1 MDQKE
6 KILMGHGS
14 GGRMMHE
21 LVSGHFAPAFE
32 IEGVADAA
40 VLDLGS
46 DHPGSEHGQVRIA
59 MSTDSYVVSPLFFPG
74 GNIGDLAVNGTVND
88 LAMVGARPLYLT
100 AGFIIEEGFAM
111 AELDIIIRSMASA
124 AKAAGVKIVAGD
136 TKVVDRGKG
145 DGVFINTAGVGVVP
159 AGVDLSV
166 GRISP
171 GDRIIVSGSI
181 GRHGVAVMGERNGL
195 SFAPPVISDSAPL
208 NTLTEAILE
217 KPGAVK
223 VMRDPTRGGLA
234 TTLKEFAVESSLCFQ
249 IEEEAIPVE
258 PGVGGACDL
267 LGLDPLYVANEG
279 TLLAVVAPDMSD
291 YLLEK
296 MREHPAAA
304 GATVIGKVEKEPEGA
319 VVLST
324 SIGGSRLVDYLLGDQ
339 LPRIC

>member
-1 MDQKE
+1 ME
-6 KILMGHGS
+6 KILLGHGS

-21 LVSGHFAPAFE
+21 LVSGRFAPAFE
-32 IEGVADAA
+32 IKGVADAA
-40 VLDLGS
+40 VLELAVDGA
-46 DHPGSEHGQVRIA
+46 PPRIA
-59 MSTDSYVVSPLFFPG
+59 LSTDSYVVSPLFFPG

-100 AGFIIEEGFAM
+100 AGFIIEEGFSM
-111 AELDIIIRSMASA
+111 AELDLIIKSMAGA
-124 AKAAGVKIVAGD
+124 ARAAGVRIVAGD

-159 AGVDLSV
+159 PGVDMST

-195 SFAPPVISDSAPL
+195 SFEPPVLSDSAPL
-208 NTLTEAILE
+208 NTITRTILE
-217 KPGAVK
+217 RPEAVK

-234 TTLKEFAVESSLCFQ
+234 TTLKEFAVESGLCML
-249 IEEEAIPVE
+249 IEEESVPVE
-258 PGVGGACDL
+258 PGVAGACDL

-279 TLLAVVAPDMSD
+279 TLLVVVASDVSD
-291 YLLEK
+291 YLVEK

-304 GATVIGKVEKEPEGA
+304 GATVIGKVEKGPEGS

-324 SIGGSRLVDYLLGDQ
+324 SIGGSRLVDYLQGDQ

>member
-1 MDQKE
+1 MDLKE
-6 KILMGHGS
+6 KILLGHGS

-21 LVSGHFAPAFE
+21 LVSSRFAPAFE

-40 VLDLGS
+40 VLELGA
-46 DHPGSEHGQVRIA
+46 GHGPVRIA

-88 LAMVGARPLYLT
+88 LSMVGARPLYLT
-100 AGFIIEEGFAM
+100 AGFIIEEGFPM
-111 AELDIIIRSMASA
+111 AELDLIIQSMAGA
-124 AKAAGVKIVAGD
+124 ARAAGVKVVAGD

-145 DGVFINTAGVGVVP
+145 DGVFINTSGVGVVP
-159 AGVDLSV
+159 AGVDLSA
-166 GRISP
+166 GRINP

-195 SFAPPVISDSAPL
+195 SFDPPVTSDSAPL
-208 NTLTEAILE
+208 NTLTEVILE
-217 KPGAVK
+217 KPGAVR

-234 TTLKEFAVESSLCFQ
+234 TTLKEFAMESGLCFK
-249 IEEEAIPVE
+249 IEEEAVPVE

-279 TLLAVVAPDMSD
+279 TLLVVVASDVSD

-296 MREHPAAA
+296 MRRHPAAT
-304 GATVIGKVEKEPEGA
+304 GATIIGKVEKAPAGA

-324 SIGGSRLVDYLLGDQ
+324 SIGGSRLVDYLQGDQ